1 MSAREDVRTF
11 LSLPIEFSSIELE
24 PCPDAEPYFCTPAG
38 TEIDVPQ
45 PRPGTVPALPGTFG
59 IQPQDH

>member
-45 PRPGTVPALPGTFG
+45 PGPGTIPAR
-59 IQPQDH
+59 